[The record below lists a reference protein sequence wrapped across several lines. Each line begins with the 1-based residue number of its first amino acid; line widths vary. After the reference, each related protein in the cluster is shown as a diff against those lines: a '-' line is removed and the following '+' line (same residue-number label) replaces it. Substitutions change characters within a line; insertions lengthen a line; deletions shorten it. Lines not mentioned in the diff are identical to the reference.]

1 MDCFFNEG
9 IKVLYRVAMAIVLLF
24 YKYSA
29 PQNSEWMKEIL
40 TSGIDAALTKFC
52 KQIPVSYK
60 YPMTRGMHV
69 ELTEQKYIYIH

>member
-29 PQNSEWMKEIL
+29 PQHSEWMKEIL
-40 TSGIDAALTKFC
+40 TGGIDLALTKFC
-52 KQIPVSYK
+52 KQIPVRYK
-60 YPMTRGMHV
+60 YTVTRGTHAEM
-69 ELTEQKYIYIH
+69 TEEEYSYVH